1 MTNKSILFLLVCGL
15 VGVGF
20 VLGRQ
25 IKEQWNGY
33 TAVQKALPQ
42 TGFVPHANPGSDVV
56 SSRRALE
63 VKNLPEGE
71 RPIAVQRPRPL
82 GKLSKEEVFQHRT
95 DAVKNSIF
103 QAEDYQ
109 PSPEVF
115 GQIVSYKP
123 WIALNV
129 CRTPQKT
136 SETNGPSEEDRFI
149 ANPTLLVAVE
159 YPFLFDH
166 SYRHWCTEDT
176 TNLMP
181 QSISYHP
188 QKKEITVTYK
198 KFPFPTLRANSYSFY
213 TFNGINARDLGYPFA
228 FVDLAQTTLRMR
240 FSQPDNIST
249 QVVEFQNFIHLGG
262 SCKVKGGC
270 NNGSPRQ
277 PALEFRTDPFEN
289 AQPSKEILVKLW
301 KEKPSSPHDPADLTE
316 RIIVAEP

>member
-1 MTNKSILFLLVCGL
+1 MTNKFILFLLLGGL
-15 VGVGF
+15 VIVGF

-25 IKEQWNGY
+25 VNKQWINY
-33 TAVQKALPQ
+33 TAAKKTLSQASFAPRPNP
-42 TGFVPHANPGSDVV
+42 GADFVPSH
-56 SSRRALE
+56 RALE
-63 VKNLPEGE
+63 VKDLPEGE
-71 RPIAVQRPRPL
+71 HPIPVQYPQPL
-82 GKLSKEEVFQHRT
+82 GKLSKEEVFKHRI

-103 QAEDYQ
+103 QADDYQ

-129 CRTPQKT
+129 CRTPQNT
-136 SETNGPSEEDRFI
+136 SETDGPSEEDRFI
-149 ANPTLLVAVE
+149 GNPTLLVAVE
-159 YPFLFDH
+159 YPFLFEH
-166 SYRHWCTEDT
+166 FYRHLCTDDT
-176 TNLMP
+176 INLVP

-198 KFPFPTLRANSYSFY
+198 KFPFPTIRANSYAFY
-213 TFNGINARDLGYPFA
+213 TFNGVNARDLGYPFA
-228 FVDLAQTTLRMR
+228 YVDLARTTLDMQ
-240 FSQPDNIST
+240 FSQPNNIST
-249 QVVEFQNFIHLGG
+249 HVIEFQNFIHLGG
-262 SCKVKGGC
+262 SCKVSGGC

-301 KEKPSSPHDPADLTE
+301 KEKPSSPQDPADLTE